1 VSHDFISGLRS
12 DLLEAAA
19 RERARSPVGR
29 LVRPLRPRAWSRP
42 VLVGA
47 VALAAAAVAFV
58 AAVLALAPTRPAQP
72 AQPQI
77 AGTIDTRVEPRCVS
91 YAAGRLWIA
100 GTDGRIVAVEV
111 GARRVGA
118 RFALGTP
125 PTALVAAEGELWARV
140 EAHGRVPR
148 DRVLR
153 IDPSTGR
160 TTARITVDRGFDRG
174 FGLAV
179 AGRSVW
185 APRGPASPVA
195 GIERIDRDRAVVAGL
210 VRSVSGAVG
219 VASSDGLLW
228 ATTSNAGLVEMDAA
242 TGRLIARFGVTPL
255 ALTTM
260 VAADRGLWL
269 LYATRSE
276 ILRFAGHRV
285 VDRIAVGGRVL
296 PLLARTAGGLWTAT
310 TEAFSGGDLTRLV
323 RIDPITHRV
332 TGTVSLGRQNV
343 NTLVGAGRD
352 LLAITDTGR
361 VIVVH
366 G

>member
-1 VSHDFISGLRS
+1 VSDDFI
-12 DLLEAAA
+12 
-19 RERARSPVGR
+19 
-29 LVRPLRPRAWSRP
+29 
-42 VLVGA
+42 
-47 VALAAAAVAFV
+47 
-58 AAVLALAPTRPAQP
+58 
-72 AQPQI
+72 
-77 AGTIDTRVEPRCVS
+77 
-91 YAAGRLWIA
+91 
-100 GTDGRIVAVEV
+100 
-111 GARRVGA
+111 
-118 RFALGTP
+118 
-125 PTALVAAEGELWARV
+125 
-140 EAHGRVPR
+140 
-148 DRVLR
+148 
-153 IDPSTGR
+153 
-160 TTARITVDRGFDRG
+160 
-174 FGLAV
+174 
-179 AGRSVW
+179 
-185 APRGPASPVA
+185 
-195 GIERIDRDRAVVAGL
+195 AGL